1 MVDGDRIEQ
10 VLVNLLT
17 NAIKYSPQGGEIE
30 VIVREQMERQAALIS
45 IRDQGIG
52 IPQAEQARIFGRF
65 FRASNA
71 EAILISGTG
80 LGLYLCRELVLQH
93 EGQIWFESQEG
104 AGSTFFVR
112 LPLMSDYLR
121 IRCRRT
127 YLHSRGECMMEC
139 RSDLSW

>member
-1 MVDGDRIEQ
+1 
-10 VLVNLLT
+10 
-17 NAIKYSPQGGEIE
+17 
-30 VIVREQMERQAALIS
+30 MEHQAALIS

-52 IPQAEQARIFGRF
+52 IPQAEQARIFGQF

-93 EGQIWFESQEG
+93 EGQIWFESREG

-112 LPLMSDYLR
+112 LPLMSH
-121 IRCRRT
+121 T
-127 YLHSRGECMMEC
+127 SV
-139 RSDLSW
+139 SDATEYASTREGNA